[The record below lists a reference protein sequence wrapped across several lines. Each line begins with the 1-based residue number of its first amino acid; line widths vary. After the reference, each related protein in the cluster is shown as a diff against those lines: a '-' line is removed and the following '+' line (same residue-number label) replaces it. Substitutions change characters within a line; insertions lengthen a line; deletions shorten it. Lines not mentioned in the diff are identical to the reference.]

1 MFDKMAS
8 EDFEWARLKAFWR
21 KAANWLTGK
30 RNDLLAYDEIR
41 ARLPLR
47 GQHDLGIRQ
56 VPIERIIGSVG
67 RYRDFDR
74 AFLPLQSRTR
84 DRWVN
89 IDKAHYEDIIL
100 PPVDLLKIGEI
111 YFVRD
116 GNHRVSV
123 ARERGQSFVDAYVTE
138 IDVPGPVHSEA
149 DLDGLVILH
158 ERQEF
163 AAATGIDHLIPDH
176 RLDTNLLGQ
185 YPILLEHIAAHQ
197 WYMGERQG
205 ASASLDDAV
214 LSWYKTVYL
223 PVVDLIDSQ
232 ELLRSFPRN
241 TPTDLYLWI
250 MAYWWRFRQSLQAGP
265 GGLDRQSIQELL
277 AGQPEQPARK
287 LLTIL
292 LHTDLIDELAARL
305 DYARFMQSTGLGA
318 DPAGASLRTTIPGGY
333 DLLLEHIAAHRW
345 FLGERQNAEV
355 PYPEA
360 VRSWYETVYL
370 PLVEIIREQEILS
383 LFPDRKETD
392 LYLWIIQRH
401 WAMRQDRG
409 GEVPFEAAVEDFADE
424 HTPPTI
430 RQLRSLKTD
439 EEE

>member
-158 ERQEF
+158 ERQKFE
-163 AAATGIDHLIPDH
+163 AATGIERLIPDH
-176 RLDTNLLGQ
+176 QLDTRLPGQ
-185 YPILLEHIAAHQ
+185 YATLLEHIAAHQ

-205 ASASLDDAV
+205 APVAFDEAV
-214 LSWYKTVYL
+214 ISWYRTVYL
-223 PVVDLIDSQ
+223 PVVDLIESQ
-232 ELLRSFPRN
+232 ELPRSFPRN

-250 MAYWWRFRQSLQAGP
+250 MAYWWRFRQSLEAGP

-277 AGQPEQPARK
+277 VGQPEQPARK
-287 LLTIL
+287 LLSIL

-305 DYARFMQSTGLGA
+305 DYARFMQSTGLSA

-333 DLLLEHIAAHRW
+333 DLLLEYIAAHRW
-345 FLGERQNAEV
+345 FLGERQLAEV

-383 LFPDRKETD
+383 LFPDRTETD

-424 HTPPTI
+424 HTPPAI
-430 RQLRSLKTD
+430 RQLKSLKTEED
-439 EEE
+439 E